1 MGAVFVFSVLSV
13 QDSCTCIFLTSE
25 ADFPAYCSDQ
35 CCVLFGLV
43 EMNNSILITA
53 AVWLQRRQSHQVGWE
68 VRLLVDPDS
77 NILTTI
83 GGIAKKVFTDTHCP
97 QKMNLTD
104 TGDSMTCHRLS
115 PTGQSYCW
123 NWINLPLT
131 DYLIHHLRVTV
142 TPFLC
147 RKLQKHP
154 QSQFLQPGP

>member
-25 ADFPAYCSDQ
+25 ADCLAYCSDQ

-43 EMNNSILITA
+43 EMNYSILITA

-147 RKLQKHP
+147 RKLKKHP
-154 QSQFLQPGP
+154 QSQFLQPGH